1 MLWLSCPNKKL
12 YQNIGMGYLLSI
24 VVPTRDRYVYLK
36 KLVELIDSFKCDELE
51 LVIQDNSSDNS
62 EFVEYLKEL
71 NSKNVKYF
79 YISEKISMAHNSD
92 LAILNSTGKY
102 VCFIGDD
109 DGVFPE
115 IMDCV
120 KEAESKNIDAII
132 SKVVKYNWPDYADNS
147 RYHVSGVVLE
157 ETSSREDG
165 FLDTKKELNRVIDDG
180 FGSLGLLPKVYQGI
194 VSRNLLIRL
203 YDKCGTFFPG
213 PTPDMANAVSLA
225 IITDR
230 VFFCNRRLIITGQSK
245 SLGGGERLLKG
256 VLKKISEVPYFSVAD
271 VDSWDPLLPN
281 FWCAETV
288 WPNAGI
294 SAMKQL
300 DYKRRVPY
308 TKIYA
313 RFVYKHKK
321 YADSIIAFQY
331 NAVMLKY
338 YILIFKLLDR
348 MKGVRCRISYILS
361 LGRRIDNNRLYRNL
375 NTINEVISI

>member
-1 MLWLSCPNKKL
+1 ME
-12 YQNIGMGYLLSI
+12 YLLSI
-24 VVPTRDRYVYLK
+24 VVPTKDRYDYLK
-36 KLVELIDSFKCDELE
+36 KLVELVNSFQSDVLE

-62 EFVEYLKEL
+62 DFVQFLEGL
-71 NSKNVKYF
+71 NDKNTKYF
-79 YISEKISMAHNSD
+79 HVKDKISMAQNSD

-115 IMDCV
+115 IIDCV
-120 KEAESKNIDAII
+120 KEADSKSIDAII
-132 SKVVKYNWPDYADNS
+132 CKVVKYNWPDYADNS

-157 ETSSREDG
+157 EITSRKEG
-165 FLDTKKELNRVIDDG
+165 YLDAKFELNKVVNDG

-194 VSRNLLIRL
+194 VSRRLLNIL
-203 YDKCGTFFPG
+203 YDKCKTFFPG

-225 IITDR
+225 ILSDR
-230 VFFCNRRLIITGQSK
+230 VYFCNRNLIITGQSK

-300 DYKRRVPY
+300 DYKRSVPY

-313 RFVYKHKK
+313 RFVYKHKN
-321 YADSIIAFQY
+321 YADSIVGFKY
-331 NAVMLKY
+331 NVVMLKY
-338 YILIFKLLDR
+338 YILTFKLRDK
-348 MKGVRCRISYILS
+348 MKGLRCRISYMLS
-361 LGRRIDNNRLYRNL
+361 HGKRIDENKLYRNI